1 MMNSMRSFAFE
12 RLEVYKKCRYLV
24 ADVYRLQRIFPNE
37 ERYGLG
43 DQVRRAA
50 ISITA
55 NLAEGSGRQ
64 SVKEKIRFLEISFG
78 SLMEV
83 FSELQ
88 TAADLA
94 YITEAQLNE
103 LRPQITEI
111 AKMLSGLRKKLNNQL
126 STP

>member
-12 RLEVYKKCRYLV
+12 RLEVYKKCRSLV
-24 ADVYRLQRIFPNE
+24 ANVYRLQRIFPNE